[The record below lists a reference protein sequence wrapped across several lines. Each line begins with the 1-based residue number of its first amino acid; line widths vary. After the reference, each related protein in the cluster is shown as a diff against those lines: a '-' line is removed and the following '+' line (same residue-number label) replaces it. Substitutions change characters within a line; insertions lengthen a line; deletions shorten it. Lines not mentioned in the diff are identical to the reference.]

1 MLVADFVNW
10 FLRTLASWELLSE
23 LESLITEIENF
34 FVLNSVF
41 WPNSLFVII
50 LIFFLFPPSIAWC
63 SRGTARVHGLLG
75 LSRTVAELSVQL
87 LGYELVSQPS
97 AVCIL
102 GGVLGELRIVSTCSS
117 LVSSCVL
124 GYIGETICRWRC
136 NLSFSSWRISSF

>member
-1 MLVADFVNW
+1 MKNILNFTAKLKTYSGCLADDGAAND
-10 FLRTLASWELLSE
+10 
-23 LESLITEIENF
+23 IEKM
-34 FVLNSVF
+34 
-41 WPNSLFVII
+41 
-50 LIFFLFPPSIAWC
+50 A
-63 SRGTARVHGLLG
+63 VHGLLG

-136 NLSFSSWRISSF
+136 NLSFSS